1 MSFLTPLFLVG
12 LAGIAIPVIIH
23 LIQKERKNV
32 VAFPSLMFLRRIPY
46 QSVNRR
52 RIRNWPL
59 LLLRLA
65 ALALIVM
72 AFARPFLRREG
83 LAAAAAGGAR
93 EVVLLLDR
101 SYSLGYGDRWQ
112 RALTAAGATIDGL
125 NAGDRAT
132 VAWFDTGAEVALR
145 STSDKGLLGAALDG
159 AQVSAAA
166 TRFGPALKLA
176 GSILSE
182 SALPNKEVVLISDF
196 QRLGWLGAEGV
207 RLPDGTKVTPV
218 SVADDE
224 AANVSVTP
232 VVLQRTVVSGQER
245 VTVTGGA
252 INRGGSALD
261 ATLSLE
267 VDGRVIESRPLKLDA
282 TGSSSATFT
291 PFAPTSKFTRGT
303 VRLNDDRLARDN
315 AFHFVVSPSQRLK
328 VLIVE
333 RPGISR
339 AASLYLAQALGL
351 SEAPPFDV
359 VQRSMEAVSG
369 EDISGAT
376 VVVLNDV
383 PVQPAMA
390 ERLAAFVQRGGG
402 LLAAFGPR
410 ATWPGSVASVMPGVP
425 GATVDRTRG
434 TPGRIGSVE
443 YGHPVFESF
452 RAPRSGDFSSAR
464 FYNYRH
470 VTPEPGAGVVLARY
484 DDGAPA
490 LIERPPDIR
499 AGRHGRVLAWT
510 STLDVSWN
518 DLALK
523 PVFLPF
529 IHRLGATLASYTQ
542 RPAYRLVGDV
552 SAVGAATAPGQA
564 RAPQPVVVG
573 PGGRR
578 VVQGASGVVELKEQG
593 FYTIGSGDRDPEPLV
608 IAANVDLAESDMAGI
623 DPQEVVAGATGLAG
637 GAAPA
642 GTNAT
647 VTNEERERSQRVW
660 WYLLFGGLLLL
671 TGETLLANSIRTKY
685 L

>member
-65 ALALIVM
+65 VLALIVM
-72 AFARPFLRREG
+72 AFARPFLRREA

-93 EVVLLLDR
+93 EVVILLDR

-112 RALTAAGATIDGL
+112 RAVAAARESINGL
-125 NAGDRAT
+125 GAGDRAT
-132 VAWFDTGAEVALR
+132 LAFFDTGAEVAAR
-145 STSDKGLLGAALDG
+145 STSDKGRLGAVLDG

-166 TRFGPALKLA
+166 TKYGPALKLA
-176 GSILSE
+176 GSIISE
-182 SALPNKEVVLISDF
+182 SALPNREVVLISDF

-207 RLPDGTKVTPV
+207 RLPDGTKVNPI
-218 SVADDE
+218 SVAGDE
-224 AANVSVTP
+224 TANVAITP
-232 VVLQRTVVSGQER
+232 SVLQRTVVSGQDR
-245 VTVTGGA
+245 VTVTAGA
-252 INRGGSALD
+252 LNRGAAPVE

-267 VDGRVIESRPLKLDA
+267 VDGRVIETRPLKLEA
-282 TGSSSATFT
+282 HGSSSATFT
-291 PFAPTSKFTRGT
+291 SFAPTARFTRGT

-315 AFHFVVSPSQRLK
+315 AFHFVVSPSERLK
-328 VLIVE
+328 VVIVE
-333 RPGISR
+333 RPASSR
-339 AASLYLAQALGL
+339 AASLYLAQALAL

-359 VQRSMEAVSG
+359 VQRSMEAVSA
-369 EDISGAT
+369 EDISSAA

-383 PVQPAMA
+383 PVQPALA
-390 ERLAAFVQRGGG
+390 ERLSAFVKRGGG
-402 LLAAFGPR
+402 LFAAFGQR
-410 ATWPGSVASVMPGVP
+410 ATWPAAPANVLPATP

-464 FYNYRH
+464 FYTYRQ
-470 VTPEPGAGVVLARY
+470 VAPEPGSQVLARY

-490 LIERPPDIR
+490 LIERAPDTQ
-499 AGRHGRVLAWT
+499 AGRNGRVLVWT
-510 STLDVSWN
+510 STLDVAWN

-529 IHRLGATLASYTQ
+529 IHRVGATLASYTQ
-542 RPAYRLVGDV
+542 RAAYRTVGDV
-552 SAVGAATAPGQA
+552 AAIPAAATQGQDA
-564 RAPQPVVVG
+564 RPVVVT
-573 PGGRR
+573 PGGER
-578 VVQGASGVVELKEQG
+578 VTQAGASGVVELTEQG
-593 FYTIGSGDRDPEPLV
+593 FYAIAAGDRDPQPLT
-608 IAANVDLAESDMAGI
+608 IAANVDLAESDLTGI

-637 GAAPA
+637 GAASA
-642 GTNAT
+642 GTNTT
-647 VTNEERERSQRVW
+647 VTNEERERAQRVW
-660 WYLLFGGLLLL
+660 WYLLLAGLLLL
-671 TGETLLANSIRTKY
+671 TGETLLANGIRTKY